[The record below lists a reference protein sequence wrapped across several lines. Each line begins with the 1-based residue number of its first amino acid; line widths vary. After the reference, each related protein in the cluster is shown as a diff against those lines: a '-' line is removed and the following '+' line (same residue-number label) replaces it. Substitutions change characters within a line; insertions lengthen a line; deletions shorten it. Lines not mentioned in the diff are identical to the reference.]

1 MTKKYDIN
9 QQNLFISYF
18 LQKTIDKLKVIGYTV
33 IELRKG
39 NKIRKIKTKGE

>member
-1 MTKKYDIN
+1 MHKLYLLKFKKI
-9 QQNLFISYF
+9 IYF

-39 NKIRKIKTKGE
+39 YKIRKIKTKGE